1 MLVMTSTMKL
11 IVSMQMLKTGE
22 LSMPFLMIN
31 VDKKTKM
38 LLLSMTPSTT
48 NKMNLLLLNVTKLD
62 TSKKKLKTSSNSSL
76 LRTKKLMPTVL
87 NTLIFVKV
95 LNKIFKELMVISK
108 IGRRNMLTSNMNVIS
123 LLKISSSSFPFLKL
137 RPTNR
142 RRNSNLPSTTKR
154 KTSKD
159 LKIPSKS
166 RKRKSR
172 ITWSTE
178 NYKKEK
184 SEKSNQTTTANKIT

>member
-1 MLVMTSTMKL
+1 MKRVNFKVLLLLRMLKSKIKFVKSKMLVMTSTTKL

-22 LSMPFLMIN
+22 LSSLSLTTN
-31 VDKKTKM
+31 VDKKIKK

-48 NKMNLLLLNVTKLD
+48 NKMNSLLLNVTKSD

-76 LRTKKLMPTVL
+76 LRIKKLMPTVL
-87 NTLIFVKV
+87 NTLKFVKV

-108 IGRRNMLTSNMNVIS
+108 IGRRNMLTSNTNVIS
-123 LLKISSSSFPFLKL
+123 LLKTSSSSFPSSKL

-142 RRNSNLPSTTKR
+142 RRNSNLPSTIKR

-159 LKIPSKS
+159 LKVISYLQF
-166 RKRKSR
+166 
-172 ITWSTE
+172 T
-178 NYKKEK
+178 
-184 SEKSNQTTTANKIT
+184 